1 MARCTCRRVLVR
13 GVPLSMSRIHSA
25 CPDSDRPD
33 RSVATDVLLRQV
45 PDEEEDE
52 ETKRKT
58 KAKKMTTVTTATRSE
73 RALIYFSG

>member
-52 ETKRKT
+52 AEDEGKEDDDGDDGY
-58 KAKKMTTVTTATRSE
+58 SE
-73 RALIYFSG
+73 